1 MEVKKI
7 ELDKIEVNEANPN
20 EMDEKEFE
28 NLKKEIKKRGFLV
41 PIIVRKLGE
50 NKYKLID
57 GEHRFKAVRELGYK
71 EIPAIVLEISEE
83 EEKYLLINLNKIRG
97 SFNPI
102 KYARL
107 VEDLVNK
114 YTLEKVKEAIYLS
127 EREIQSLFLIKK
139 VDYTISEVIEK
150 VKEKANELKLK
161 GEVKDIF
168 GNTNN
173 LNIEYNENGLKVE
186 LNGKQI
192 PIENIS
198 KLSISY
204 TKDKFI
210 IDMAVMSKSEEKP
223 S

>member
-1 MEVKKI
+1 MEVRKI
-7 ELDKIEVNEANPN
+7 ELDRIEVNEANPN

-41 PIIVRKLGE
+41 PIVVRKLEE

-57 GEHRFKAVRELGYK
+57 GEHRYKAAKELGYK
-71 EIPAIVLEISEE
+71 EIPAVVLEISEE
-83 EEKYLLINLNKIRG
+83 EEKYLLINLNKIKG

-139 VDYTISEVIEK
+139 VDYTISQVIEK
-150 VKEKANELKLK
+150 VKKKANELKLK
-161 GEVKDIF
+161 GEVKDLF

-173 LNIEYNENGLKVE
+173 LTIEYNTENGLRVK
-186 LNGKQI
+186 LNEKEI
-192 PIENIS
+192 PVENIT
-198 KLSISY
+198 KLSFTYSGE
-204 TKDKFI
+204 KFI
-210 IDMAVMSKSEEKP
+210 VDMAIMEERENR
-223 S
+223 